1 MKALRTLLLLAA
13 GFAAGPALAQDYPNR
28 LITLI
33 VPYAAGQGADAAAR
47 LVADR
52 LAARLGKAIVVENRP
67 GAGGNIGAA
76 AAAQAKPDGYT
87 LLVGSNATHGA
98 NSALYA
104 KLPFDPIK
112 DFVPVAYIGAVPMVL
127 VARPDFAGSD
137 LPSLTAAAKA
147 KPGDITVALPST
159 TARAVSYLLQKR
171 LDISLNDVPYRGSSS
186 ATTDTLGGSVNLL
199 VDTLIA
205 TSPLILE
212 GKLKAI
218 AVSSRSRATSLPDV
232 PTLSESGLGDFDL
245 VPWNTWFAPKDTP
258 AAIIDKLNTGIVE
271 ILADPDVQKRLRIL
285 GYETAAKMNP
295 AETAEFVKAEA
306 QKWAD
311 LIRASGITGE

>member
-1 MKALRTLLLLAA
+1 MKALRTLALLAA
-13 GFAAGPALAQDYPNR
+13 GLLAGAAAAQDYPAR
-28 LITLI
+28 PITLI

-52 LAARLGKAIVVENRP
+52 LGARLGKVFVVENRP

-76 AAAQAKPDGYT
+76 AVAQAQPDGYT

-98 NSALYA
+98 NSALYP
-104 KLPFDPIK
+104 KLPFDPIR
-112 DFVPVAYIGAVPMVL
+112 DFVPIAYVGAVPMVL

-137 LPSLTAAAKA
+137 IPKLAAAAKA
-147 KPGDITVALPST
+147 KPGEINVALPST

-171 LDISLNDVPYRGSSS
+171 LGVSLNDVPYRGSAS
-186 ATTDTLGGSVNLL
+186 ATTDILGGSVNLL

-212 GKLKAI
+212 GKLKAL
-218 AVSSRSRATSLPDV
+218 AVSSRNRASTLPDV

-245 VPWNTWFAPKDTP
+245 VPWNSWFAPKGTP
-258 AAIIDKLNTGIVE
+258 AAIVDRLNAGINE
-271 ILADPDVQKRLRIL
+271 ILADPEVQKRLRIL
-285 GYETAAKMNP
+285 GYEAAATMNP
-295 AETAEFVKAEA
+295 AETAEFVQAEA
-306 QKWAD
+306 RKWAD

>member
-1 MKALRTLLLLAA
+1 MRTLRSLALLAVSLFA
-13 GFAAGPALAQDYPNR
+13 GAAAAQDYPTKP
-28 LITLI
+28 ITLI

-52 LAARLGKAIVVENRP
+52 LAAKLGKAIVVENRP

-98 NSALYA
+98 NSALYP

-112 DFVPVAYIGAVPMVL
+112 DFVPIAYIGAVPMVL

-137 LPSLTAAAKA
+137 IPKLTAAAKA
-147 KPGDITVALPST
+147 KPGEISVALPST

-171 LDISLNDVPYRGSSS
+171 LGVSLNEVPYRGSAS
-186 ATTDTLGGSVNLL
+186 ATTDILGGSVNLL

-218 AVSSRSRATSLPDV
+218 AVSSRNRATTLPDV
-232 PTLSESGLGDFDL
+232 PTLAESGLGDFDL
-245 VPWNTWFAPKDTP
+245 VPWNTWFAPKGTP
-258 AAIIDKLNTGIVE
+258 AAIVDKLNAGIDE
-271 ILADPDVQKRLRIL
+271 ILADPDVQKRLRVL
-285 GYETAAKMNP
+285 GYETAVKMSP
-295 AETAEFVKAEA
+295 AQTAEFVKAEA